1 MEKMS
6 KKFTASFW
14 RSAYFSLASE
24 VDQVL
29 GKALGYPWYCDDQEN
44 FPGTK
49 LEDGVCTGDNCPES
63 LLGQAAQALMSL
75 SGKAKSLVVDESVNV
90 PCTAALE
97 VELQALVKYFEKK
110 AKENEERAAK
120 KEASLNTF
128 LGNTEAAQAMKSA
141 YYFSGKAD
149 SYARAAEKLKEA
161 LYPEKWIVEVQ
172 IFGFSDWTRS
182 LNKMTRGIFSSKTEA
197 EKAIEFFNEE
207 KTFGK
212 SKIFTYRA
220 APMKKQV

>member
-1 MEKMS
+1 MHKQL
-6 KKFTASFW
+6 TLSFW
-14 RSAYFSLASE
+14 RGAYLALASE

-63 LLGQAAQALMSL
+63 LLDQAAQALMSL

-110 AKENEERAAK
+110 AKENEERAEK

-161 LYPEKWIVEVQ
+161 LYPEKWIVEMEC
-172 IFGFSDWTRS
+172 GELKTRS

-197 EKAIEFFNEE
+197 EKAIEDKE

-212 SKIFTYRA
+212 SRYITYRA
-220 APMKKQV
+220 VPMKKQV